1 VLVVQVLR
9 EFAVEDF
16 FSYKSRKRRNF
27 FFYRRATYKDTYV
40 EAFKFRQGWSVA
52 KIRGTRKLRRRPRK
66 VVCLR
71 KKGTLKRRKQE
82 DQGRWSVSARRGRQ
96 KKIPEG
102 EKVAPRRKGSVCPQP
117 RNFFFWYTSTW
128 ALRDPS
134 RLNIDSYET

>member
-1 VLVVQVLR
+1 MLVVQVLR

-52 KIRGTRKLRRRPRK
+52 KNKGDVKKTKEGGLSPQEGDFRKKKTRRPRK

-71 KKGTLKRRKQE
+71 KKGTSEEDTRRREGGSAKE
-82 DQGRWSVSARRGRQ
+82 RFRVS
-96 KKIPEG
+96 
-102 EKVAPRRKGSVCPQP
+102 
-117 RNFFFWYTSTW
+117 
-128 ALRDPS
+128 
-134 RLNIDSYET
+134 